1 MKNIICFLIVSL
13 SVGCSFGT
21 SISKNSSGS
30 IIPPLKFEKNEKGIL
45 KINPT
50 QETNKSKPKK
60 NDTVTPSTKEISE
73 LPALPLLGSVEQGG
87 RKENIARIDS
97 FLQKEINNK
106 TEHQIILEQKP
117 APSKENV
124 VSVFTP
130 KQNKAIQE
138 NAPNKESSVK
148 IHWAKLILFYLS
160 VFSLIYIC
168 FLSWKHRKKIYSL
181 LKNKKKTYSLLTKR
195 ASR

>member
-1 MKNIICFLIVSL
+1 MLRVWGLGDQKDNIIENQGPSWAPSNIKY
-13 SVGCSFGT
+13 
-21 SISKNSSGS
+21 ISNGD
-30 IIPPLKFEKNEKGIL
+30 LDVYEKYL
-45 KINPT
+45 PT
-50 QETNKSKPKK
+50 NLNGKSKPKK